1 MNDIKHTPI
10 MVKEIVSHVPENCKL
25 YVDGTAGHGWHI
37 AAITASGKLAEDAHI
52 VAIDRDGQM
61 LAKAREI
68 LVSVMSRQ
76 KWSVMYVQD
85 TYANI
90 GSILKDM
97 DPGSSPGWQSI
108 SPGWQGSTK
117 KIDFILLD
125 IWVNMEHFKDGSRG
139 FSIHEDA
146 PLDMRFDTR
155 SGETAGDILN
165 TYDKVELI
173 RMFVQ
178 YGDFSPKSS
187 EYFTDHIIENR
198 KKEPFS
204 TTKQFV
210 DFLYGIWVRKNQLP
224 IIFQCLRI
232 QTNQE
237 LKQLEIF
244 LQTFPDTI
252 AVWGRCAIMTFHSTE
267 DRIVKYAFKALEEKW
282 KFKLVNKKVIAPHY
296 TEVQK
301 NRASRSAK
309 LRIIEKVAKN

>member
-52 VAIDRDGQM
+52 IAIDRDGQM

-90 GSILKDM
+90 IDITG
-97 DPGSSPGWQSI
+97 G
-108 SPGWQGSTK
+108 K

-139 FSIHEDA
+139 FSVHEDA

-198 KKEPFS
+198 KKELFS
-204 TTKQFV
+204 TTKQLV

>member
-1 MNDIKHTPI
+1 MNDIQHTPI

-25 YVDGTAGHGWHI
+25 YVDGTAGHGWHVAAI
-37 AAITASGKLAEDAHI
+37 AASGRLAEDAHI
-52 VAIDRDGQM
+52 IAIDRDWQM

-68 LVSVMSRQ
+68 LVSVMSRE

-90 GSILKDM
+90 GSIIED
-97 DPGSSPGWQSI
+97 
-108 SPGWQGSTK
+108 K

-139 FSIHEDA
+139 FSVHEDA

-155 SGETAGDILN
+155 SGDTAADILN
-165 TYDKVELI
+165 KSEKELLMH
-173 RMFVQ
+173 MFSQ

-187 EYFTDHIIENR
+187 EYFTDHIIDYR
-198 KKEPFS
+198 KNEPFK
-204 TTKQFV
+204 TTKQLV
-210 DFLYGIWVRKNQLP
+210 DFLYSIGVRKNQLP
-224 IIFQCLRI
+224 IMFQCLRI

-252 AVWGRCAIMTFHSTE
+252 AVWWRCAIMTFHSTE

-282 KFKLVNKKVIAPHY
+282 EFKLVNKKVIAPHY
-296 TEVQK
+296 TEIQK
-301 NRASRSAK
+301 NRAARSAK
-309 LRIIEKVAKN
+309 LRIIEKVAEN

>member
-1 MNDIKHTPI
+1 MNDIQHTPI
-10 MVKEIVSHVPENCKL
+10 MVKEIVSHVPEGCTL
-25 YVDGTAGHGWHI
+25 YVDGTAGHGWHVAAI
-37 AAITASGKLAEDAHI
+37 AASGRLADDAHI
-52 VAIDRDGQM
+52 IAIDRDGQM

-90 GSILKDM
+90 TSIIAD
-97 DPGSSPGWQSI
+97 
-108 SPGWQGSTK
+108 K

-139 FSIHEDA
+139 FSVHEDA

-155 SGETAGDILN
+155 SGETAADILN
-165 TYDKVELI
+165 TSDKQLLMH
-173 RMFVQ
+173 MFAQ

-187 EYFTDHIIENR
+187 EYFTDHIIEYR
-198 KKEPFS
+198 KKELFT
-204 TTKQFV
+204 TTKQLV
-210 DFLYGIWVRKNQLP
+210 DFLYSIGVRKNQLP
-224 IIFQCLRI
+224 IMFQCLRI

-244 LQTFPDTI
+244 LETFPDTI
-252 AVWGRCAIMTFHSTE
+252 AVWWRCAIMTFHSTE

-282 KFKLVNKKVIAPHY
+282 NFKLVNKKVIAPHY
-296 TEVQK
+296 TEIQK
-301 NRASRSAK
+301 NRAARSAK
-309 LRIIEKVAKN
+309 LRIIERVAEN